1 MVIAEIGD
9 TWTVPIDITVEVD
22 GYENIVPT
30 GGEEATVVQRIIR
43 ETINPGESNQENIY
57 DYQVKFAEE
66 FDLVNISGTVIYQTD
81 LFWFTEDD
89 LLGRVSSDPGLP
101 FTKNDINST
110 IRSNRLST
118 RDAYK
123 TGSSV
128 LSSIPSTDPLFRDI
142 SERLVNLLETNR
154 DTVDSSSYNP
164 NDEESVNAALATIT
178 GTALLTD
185 DSNAIAGFLQNIKI
199 QQQVV
204 STQTA
209 LLKSQENQS
218 LSNSNKAS
226 EQRARAINNLL
237 DRLASK
243 EVPPYTEAAEGYS
256 ATDWEKLNP
265 AVPTAEETF
274 GDSESKTEEAV
285 RLFPLLDTQAIVK
298 SGLV

>member
-218 LSNSNKAS
+218 LYNSNKAS

-243 EVPPYTEAAEGYS
+243 EVPPYIEAAEGYS

-265 AVPTAEETF
+265 ALPTAEETF

-285 RLFPLLDTQAIVK
+285 RLFPLLDTQSIVK

>member
-204 STQTA
+204 ATQTA